1 MECEQMPKI
10 NQEDS
15 GKAKAA
21 SRKNRIIPKKL
32 LAIHFDDLQ
41 GWLAAYRS
49 HDAQLVGR
57 SMISAFRGRYL
68 LSQKEAAK
76 RLGVA
81 TNTLSGW
88 ENGKSKIRWKS
99 RNELVTAGWFKPQH
113 FGLDAPASEFTGKEE
128 DGE

>member
-1 MECEQMPKI
+1 MPKV
-10 NQEDS
+10 NQDDPKKE
-15 GKAKAA
+15 KPT
-21 SRKNRIIPKKL
+21 SRKSRIIPKEL

-57 SMISAFRGRYL
+57 SMISAFRRRYF
-68 LSQKEAAK
+68 LSQNDAAK
-76 RLGVA
+76 KLGVA

-88 ENGKSKIRWKS
+88 ENGTSKIRWKS

-113 FGLDAPASEFTGKEE
+113 FGLDAPASDFTDQEG
-128 DGE
+128 